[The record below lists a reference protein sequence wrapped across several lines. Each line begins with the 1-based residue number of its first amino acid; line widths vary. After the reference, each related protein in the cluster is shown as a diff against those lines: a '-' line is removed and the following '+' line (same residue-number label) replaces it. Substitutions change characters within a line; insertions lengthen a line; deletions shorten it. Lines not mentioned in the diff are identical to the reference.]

1 MNIKSY
7 SLYNFLSFFFQT
19 MNNSR
24 KKNTLQSQKKTGS
37 DEIYTLL
44 DEVESDLDE
53 DVDNEMNDS
62 DTIQIFWF
70 LLPTFKVH
78 HLEALPLIVQLVLK
92 TSQPPGDGKD

>member
-1 MNIKSY
+1 M
-7 SLYNFLSFFFQT
+7 
-19 MNNSR
+19 
-24 KKNTLQSQKKTGS
+24 QSQKKAGF

-44 DEVESDLDE
+44 DELESDLDE

-70 LLPTFKVH
+70 LLPTFIVH